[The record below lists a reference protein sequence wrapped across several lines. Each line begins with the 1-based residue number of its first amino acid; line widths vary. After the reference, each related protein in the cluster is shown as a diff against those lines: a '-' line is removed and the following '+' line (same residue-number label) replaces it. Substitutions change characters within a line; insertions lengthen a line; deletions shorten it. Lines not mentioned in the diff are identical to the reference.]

1 MERNGKKCIYILT
14 DMKHTVFYVGYT
26 ERGLLKKYKEHI
38 SFAKSN
44 NTEPVHKHIRKLK
57 YGFYMREIWICDSAT
72 KKELMKMEKDTIK
85 MYEKKGVV
93 LKNIVKITCECGV
106 RFSPDY
112 KERHL
117 KTNFHKRYIEN
128 DPAYTTKEV
137 ISKSVLQQIMDAPD
151 LKPRVLRPSWAE
163 KDWISATEIEEVKK
177 KPKK

>member
-1 MERNGKKCIYILT
+1 MTKPEKFKLLDKN
-14 DMKHTVFYVGYT
+14 DTV
-26 ERGLLKKYKEHI
+26 
-38 SFAKSN
+38 
-44 NTEPVHKHIRKLK
+44 KL
-57 YGFYMREIWICDSAT
+57 
-72 KKELMKMEKDTIK
+72 IK

-137 ISKSVLQQIMDAPD
+137 ISKSVIIFL
-151 LKPRVLRPSWAE
+151 VLRRFLMNM
-163 KDWISATEIEEVKK
+163 KIIMVTFL
-177 KPKK
+177 